1 MSKKVSYNDIQD
13 STIDWGLDEATGLP
27 FSGQSVQKY
36 IRKHTQMAVD
46 NKNDKIEAIAWDA
59 STMSHLLFNS
69 VANYEEWLESG
80 DNSLAKQIVPF
91 QIAGRQ
97 KRIRIATLDGSTTFY
112 YTTENTTAEITVS
125 ILVQSKEIADVVWE
139 DEQQDTFVTVAID
152 RGNSGKWT
160 DIVSNKRVPCGE
172 NYTVDVRNYLA
183 AGQNRVR
190 FTVVEEAGEKQESV
204 TFYANLTSM
213 YLKPSNFTWYTP
225 FVEGTTYNL
234 GGFNIGGNLVKT
246 LKIKVTKEGYEKN
259 YEQYLG
265 TNTYITTAYVFK
277 GLEFPTSGTGVYNV
291 EIWLD
296 ANGLESDHLSYN
308 IMCVASADVHT
319 AQLVA
324 ISNVADKA
332 FNFSDNT
339 LFQYAIYNAGLS
351 FGTPHIKLTSIVG
364 ATPTIIADEDLT
376 NVLANTA
383 LNYTASLEVEL
394 EDENSDITLDALM
407 TYGNEQQVLFP
418 VDNSKSYPATTGAS
432 FYLNPSNRNNA
443 QSNRDAIVNAVNGT
457 EYAATFTRM
466 AWVDGVDGWTTDESG
481 RKCLLL
487 PAMSPMEFA
496 FQPLSSVDTSNGKTI
511 EFLYKAKN
519 VADYDEPIISIVEAT
534 DDSFRGIKITPK
546 NILLHSNILDDPK
559 NDNKQDY
566 NTIDE
571 EILHVVVSI
580 IYNYKEVYGNL
591 VQLYVNGAKVRSFE
605 FENSDSWR
613 TNANMILGN
622 QTADFYLYKM
632 RVYDFA
638 FQASNAKNNY
648 INSLP
653 TTAENERKKAEME
666 APVDEN
672 NALSYDE
679 CVKNGLNTMVIEIL
693 GNDQTIPNRQNQ
705 SAKQCNLT
713 IDIKNAIEG
722 EMDDDFAS
730 LFSGTPILN
739 QTIEG
744 QGTTA
749 MTYHRWNFRWKL
761 DSTYNKRRITAKKNV
776 ASSMHSHKM
785 GGTRLFND
793 LNAICVGANDAG
805 KRTAVYQYPV
815 YGFQKI
821 LREGTTNVYDYAPIG
836 LYTIGPDKGDKGTF
850 GFDDERFE
858 STLIHLEGTD
868 HTPKGVGMDYPW
880 SELVYSASSE
890 GFGAVNSSGAVVAAW
905 ECGAAGPWEVGEYRE
920 YEGGPIL
927 NDSEEV
933 RAMLDVE
940 FKPAYEVAYNNHTFI
955 EGTTATLAEMNADP
969 NVWQNQTSSDGK
981 SYSSMEFWT
990 DGVYDL
996 YYFNTRTQQ
1005 YTATGVNLLTDL
1017 GLSESDVASL
1027 TIAEK
1032 NELFKRLRRER
1043 FMATWGNYWH
1053 KDDAIFH
1060 YAFVLIFGATDNFK
1074 KNTYPY
1080 KFRALADGGL
1090 YRWRQD
1096 DLDTTFDINNQGF
1109 ATKIYSI
1116 LVGDSTGTGSVYRG
1130 DNSYFWTL
1138 IKETQQTEIKA
1149 MVHKIFDAMVS
1160 LSPYGSSTLDK
1171 LVGCIRRY
1179 FWDFAQSY
1187 FPATAYNADAE
1198 WTYEDVWAAGV
1209 PNGENINPLQQSLG
1223 GHYEAERDWVAMRM
1237 LFMASYFNYGP
1248 FSAVN
1253 DSFSDTSTG
1262 QMAYG
1267 GAGAHTFSF
1276 TPAVDFNPTV
1286 LRGQSEYVT
1295 VGDRV
1300 KAGDTVT
1307 LAVPDTSG
1315 ADTRIYVQGVD
1326 WMEDIG
1332 DLSTLQVSAE
1342 NAAISVASKRLQRLK
1357 VGDEVADN
1365 VTSNISA
1372 ITFGDCPSMM
1382 YVDARNLAS
1391 LSSSVDLSKL
1401 PRLIEAYFGGTSVPI
1416 INIPNGSKIEKLQ
1429 LSPAL
1434 KQLTLMNLKFMSESG
1449 LLYDSLAKV
1458 ESLRIEG
1465 CDALDIFAMLKSIY
1479 NSEGSVL
1486 RDIRVVGF
1494 DYDGDATDL
1503 TMIANLA
1510 NDKDKDGNAHIYNG
1524 INSNGVAVDDSNPVL
1539 EGKLTV
1545 AGSAYEDDIATI
1557 RAAYPN
1563 LDLSVLGGLYVKFAD
1578 PKVLEV
1584 LLANITTD
1592 DGIGLTTEDVEGV
1605 TGIGTWFKGNAEIT
1619 SFDEFELFTGIK
1631 QIYSAWNNQAFGN
1644 CTSLEY
1650 ITLPRGLEATSTT
1663 DYGPF
1668 TGCTKLKRVRFSTP
1682 VPRMVGE
1689 VFADCTSLTS
1699 LEGFDMSAVTE
1710 MNYRTFYNC
1719 TSLVIEDANFP
1730 NLTGT
1735 VCHNFHKTRIRK
1747 ISDLGSITAIV
1758 GGRYDYGF
1766 CFGCVELTEV
1776 VLPST
1781 LTSIGPYSFR
1791 GCTALEEMDIP
1802 ASVTNIGGGLFYQCS
1817 KLSSVIIRNP
1827 APPTAGTEMF
1837 TSTPIESGAG
1847 YIYVPDASV
1856 DAYKEATNWATYI
1869 ARIKPLSEYNG

>member
-1 MSKKVSYNDIQD
+1 MTIRDIEEKISNDGATPKGQLTAEEFNTVVS
-13 STIDWGLDEATGLP
+13 TVATHDGEITR
-27 FSGQSVQKY
+27 VTY
-36 IRKHTQMAVD
+36 
-46 NKNDKIEAIAWDA
+46 WD
-59 STMSHLLFNS
+59 
-69 VANYEEWLESG
+69 VANNRLYGFASQEDLDKW
-80 DNSLAKQIVPF
+80 
-91 QIAGRQ
+91 
-97 KRIRIATLDGSTTFY
+97 LDGDTTVTPTQNTLFQFAGKQRSVRVINRMDGTNIY
-112 YTTENTTAEITVS
+112 YTTEQETAIVTAGFVS
-125 ILVQSKEIADVVWE
+125 QEKDVTATEWE
-139 DEQQDTFVTVAID
+139 EVLEDAYFSVFVD
-152 RGNSGKWT
+152 RGATGTFTEAISNQLVLNGNDFSA
-160 DIVSNKRVPCGE
+160 DIKNF
-172 NYTVDVRNYLA
+172 LA
-183 AGQNRVR
+183 TGANRVR
-190 FTVVEEAGEKQESV
+190 ITAVGASSGESGNLQLSV
-204 TFYANLTSM
+204 NLTSM

-653 TTAENERKKAEME
+653 TTAEKERKKAEME

-920 YEGGPIL
+920 YEGGPML

-1578 PKVLEV
+1578 PEV
-1584 LLANITTD
+1584 LRVLLENITTD

-1605 TGIGTWFKGNAEIT
+1605 TGIGTWFNGNTEIT
-1619 SFDEFELFTGIK
+1619 SFNEFEKFTGVTSVTGGSDSSGLGAFRSCSNLESITFPPTVK
-1631 QIYSAWNNQAFGN
+1631 TLEKNCCASCPKLAIQNLPTTITTIAGGAFDGAASAPENIILPNLQMIDGAAFRNVGG
-1644 CTSLEY
+1644 
-1650 ITLPRGLEATSTT
+1650 I
-1663 DYGPF
+1663 
-1668 TGCTKLKRVRFSTP
+1668 KRV
-1682 VPRMVGE
+1682 
-1689 VFADCTSLTS
+1689 L
-1699 LEGFDMSAVTE
+1699 
-1710 MNYRTFYNC
+1710 
-1719 TSLVIEDANFP
+1719 
-1730 NLTGT
+1730 NLGM
-1735 VCHNFHKTRIRK
+1735 I
-1747 ISDLGSITAIV
+1747 
-1758 GGRYDYGF
+1758 
-1766 CFGCVELTEV
+1766 
-1776 VLPST
+1776 ST
-1781 LTSIGPYSFR
+1781 LTGGGSIATNSSTFY
-1791 GCTALEEMDIP
+1791 GCADVELFIVPATVTSLGKGAISYMPKLKNIVFKSATPPAYGDNSIYNLTALE
-1802 ASVTNIGGGLFYQCS
+1802 A
-1817 KLSSVIIRNP
+1817 
-1827 APPTAGTEMF
+1827 
-1837 TSTPIESGAG
+1837 
-1847 YIYVPDASV
+1847 IYVPDASV
-1856 DAYKEATNWATYI
+1856 SAYNSATGYASYSTKIMGISQMPSTLYNE
-1869 ARIKPLSEYNG
+1869 IKDYL

>member
-1 MSKKVSYNDIQD
+1 MSKKVSYNEIQD
-13 STIDWGLDEATGLP
+13 STIDWGMDEATGLP
-27 FSGQSVQKY
+27 FSGQSVQKF
-36 IRKHTQMAVD
+36 IRKHTQMSED
-46 NKNDKIEAIAWDA
+46 NKANKIEELAWDPK
-59 STMSHLLFNS
+59 TMSHLIFDS
-69 VANYEEWLESG
+69 TEKYQEWLVTG
-80 DNSLAKQIVPF
+80 DNSLSKRLIPF
-91 QIAGRQ
+91 LITGTQ
-97 KRIRIATLDGSTTFY
+97 KAVRVINRMDSTNIY
-112 YTTENTTAEITVS
+112 YTTEQETAIVTAGFVS
-125 ILVQSKEIADVVWE
+125 QEKDVTATEWDEVLE
-139 DEQQDTFVTVAID
+139 DAYFSVFVD
-152 RGNSGKWT
+152 RGATGAFQEVISNQLVLNGNDFSA
-160 DIVSNKRVPCGE
+160 DIKG
-172 NYTVDVRNYLA
+172 YLA
-183 AGQNRVR
+183 TGANRVR
-190 FTVVEEAGEKQESV
+190 ITAVGASSGESGNLQLSV
-204 TFYANLTSM
+204 NLTSM
-213 YLKPSNFTWYTP
+213 YLRASNFAWYTP

-246 LKIKVTKEGYEKN
+246 LKVKVAQEGYEKL

-296 ANGLESDHLSYN
+296 ANGLESDHISCN
-308 IMCVASADVHT
+308 IMCVAAADVHT

-364 ATPTIIADEDLT
+364 VTPTIIADEDLT
-376 NVLANTA
+376 NVLAGTA

-394 EDENSDITLDALM
+394 ADENSTITLDALM

-432 FYLNPSNRNNA
+432 FYLNPSNRNNS
-443 QSNRDAIVNAVNGT
+443 QTNKEYVVNAVNGT
-457 EYAATFTRM
+457 EYATTFTRM

-481 RKCLLL
+481 RKCLIL

-496 FQPLSSVDTSNGKTI
+496 FQPLASVDTSNGKTI

-534 DDSFRGIKITPK
+534 EESFRGIKITPK
-546 NILLHSNILDDPK
+546 NILLHSNILDNPT

-591 VQLYVNGAKVRSFE
+591 AQLYVNGVKVRSFE

-613 TNANMILGN
+613 ANANVILGN

-638 FQASNAKNNY
+638 FQASNAKDNY

-653 TTAENERKKAEME
+653 TTAEKERKKAEME

-705 SAKQCNLT
+705 SAKQSNLT
-713 IDIKNAIEG
+713 IKIHNSIEG
-722 EMDDDFAS
+722 ELDDDFAS
-730 LFSGTPILN
+730 LFNGTPILN

-776 ASSMHSHKM
+776 ASSMHSRKM

-821 LREGTTNVYDYAPIG
+821 LREGTTNVYDYVPIG

-880 SELVYSASSE
+880 GELQYSGSAE
-890 GFGAVNSSGAVVAAW
+890 GFGAVNSSGSVVAAW
-905 ECGAAGPWEVGEYRE
+905 ECGAAGDYDPADE
-920 YEGGPIL
+920 PT
-927 NDSEEV
+927 DTK
-933 RAMLDVE
+933 AMLDVE

-955 EGTTATLAEMNADP
+955 EGTTATLDEINADP
-969 NVWQNQTSSDGK
+969 NAWQNQTSSDGK
-981 SYSSMEFWT
+981 PYSSMEFWT

-1005 YTATGVNLLTDL
+1005 YTPNGVNLLTDL
-1017 GLSESDVASL
+1017 GLSDSDVSGL
-1027 TIAEK
+1027 SVEEK

-1043 FMATWGNYWH
+1043 FVATWGNYWH
-1053 KDDAIFH
+1053 TDDAIFH
-1060 YAFVLIFGATDNFK
+1060 YAFVMIFGATDNFK

-1096 DLDTTFDINNQGF
+1096 DLDTIFDINNQGF

-1116 LVGDSTGTGSVYRG
+1116 LVGDTTGTGSVYRG

-1138 IKETQQTEIKA
+1138 IKETQQTKIKE

-1171 LVGCIRRY
+1171 LVGCIRYY
-1179 FWDFAQSY
+1179 FWDFAQEY
-1187 FPATAYNADAE
+1187 FPSTAYNADAE
-1198 WTYEDVWAAGV
+1198 WTYEDVWAAKV

-1237 LFMASYFNYGP
+1237 LFMASYFNYKP
-1248 FSAVN
+1248 FAADN
-1253 DSFSDTSTG
+1253 GQDTSTG
-1262 QMAYG
+1262 QLAYG
-1267 GAGAHTFSF
+1267 GASAHTYHF

-1286 LRGQSEYVT
+1286 LRGQSEYMA
-1295 VGDRV
+1295 VGERV
-1300 KAGDTVT
+1300 KAGDTVALT
-1307 LAVPDTSG
+1307 VPASSG
-1315 ADTRIYVQGVD
+1315 NDTRIYVQGLD

-1332 DLSTLQVSAE
+1332 DLSTLQVSGE
-1342 NAAISVASKRLQRLK
+1342 NASISVASKRLQRLK

-1365 VTSNISA
+1365 VTSNISS
-1372 ITFGDCPSMM
+1372 IDFGDCPSLM

-1434 KQLTLMNLKFMSESG
+1434 RQLTLLNLKFMAESG

-1458 ESLRIEG
+1458 QGLRIEG
-1465 CDALDIFAMLKSIY
+1465 CDQLNPFDMLKSIY
-1479 NSEGSVL
+1479 NSDNHEL
-1486 RDIRVVGF
+1486 RDIRIIGF
-1494 DYDGDATDL
+1494 DATGDANDL
-1503 TMIANLA
+1503 TMISNMVKDL
-1510 NDKDKDGNAHIYNG
+1510 DKDGNEHIFNG
-1524 INSNGVAVDDSNPVL
+1524 IDQSGKPVDDTNPVI
-1539 EGKLTV
+1539 EGKLEISS
-1545 AGSAYEDDIATI
+1545 GAYEDDVATLKD
-1557 RAAYPN
+1557 AYPN
-1563 LDLSVLGGLYVKFAD
+1563 IVLNILGGIYIKFAD
-1578 PKVLEV
+1578 PEV
-1584 LLANITTD
+1584 LRVLIANGVSS
-1592 DGIGLTTEDVEGV
+1592 DGVGITTEDVEKV
-1605 TGIGTWFKGNAEIT
+1605 TSIGTWFTGNTEIT
-1619 SFDEFELFTGIK
+1619 RFDEFSKFKGVTSVTGGSDSSGIGAFRSCSNLESITFPPTVKTLEKNCCASCPKLAIQNLPTTITTIDGGAFNGAASAPENIILPLLQLINDAAFKYVGGIK
-1631 QIYSAWNNQAFGN
+1631 
-1644 CTSLEY
+1644 
-1650 ITLPRGLEATSTT
+1650 
-1663 DYGPF
+1663 
-1668 TGCTKLKRVRFSTP
+1668 RV
-1682 VPRMVGE
+1682 
-1689 VFADCTSLTS
+1689 L
-1699 LEGFDMSAVTE
+1699 
-1710 MNYRTFYNC
+1710 
-1719 TSLVIEDANFP
+1719 
-1730 NLTGT
+1730 
-1735 VCHNFHKTRIRK
+1735 
-1747 ISDLGSITAIV
+1747 DLGSITTLAGSGSIATNSSTFYGCADLELLIVPATVTSLGKGAISYMPKLKYIV
-1758 GGRYDYGF
+1758 FKSATPPAYGDN
-1766 CFGCVELTEV
+1766 
-1776 VLPST
+1776 
-1781 LTSIGPYSFR
+1781 SIYNL
-1791 GCTALEEMDIP
+1791 TALE
-1802 ASVTNIGGGLFYQCS
+1802 A
-1817 KLSSVIIRNP
+1817 
-1827 APPTAGTEMF
+1827 
-1837 TSTPIESGAG
+1837 
-1847 YIYVPDASV
+1847 IYVPDTSVSAYQSATGYAS
-1856 DAYKEATNWATYI
+1856 YSTKIMGIYQMPSTLYNE
-1869 ARIKPLSEYNG
+1869 IKDYL